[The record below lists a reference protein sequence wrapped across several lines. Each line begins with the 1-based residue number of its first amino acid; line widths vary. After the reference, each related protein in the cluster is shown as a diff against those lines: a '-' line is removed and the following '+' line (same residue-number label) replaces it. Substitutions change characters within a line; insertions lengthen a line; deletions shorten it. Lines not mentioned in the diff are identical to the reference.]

1 MRRSLLFRAGLL
13 FALLVALLLP
23 FPWQLASF
31 QQHLLPGV
39 FGSGLY
45 SSDSPQQAAL
55 YGALAAAALLL
66 ALLLRPL
73 FLKKPG
79 ALQLLQ
85 FVLTAW
91 LAAVLARYGA
101 DKVFKTQFYL
111 PEPTTLYTP
120 LGFLDKDILYWS
132 TIGTARPYNLFL
144 GGTEVLAA
152 GLLLWRRTRRAG
164 LLLALTVLVQVL
176 AVDLCFGIGVRLF
189 SGFLLLL
196 TLLLLAPDARSWIA
210 FLKGEAVAARTDA
223 SPKTEALPETHMV
236 RLGETHMVH
245 LGETHMVRLYGRWMR
260 VWVLGVIALEALWPA
275 LRSGNWNDDV
285 AARPPLHGAWAVLE
299 QAPEAQG
306 GLPRAQRLLVHR
318 AGYFVLQDSLERLH
332 PHPYNYDSARQLLN
346 IGFERGDWRSYRCR
360 FRHGDSLL
368 LLFGNADSTVPLLR
382 ARALDWRALPALQ

>member
-1 MRRSLLFRAGLL
+1 MRRSLLYRAALL

-31 QQHLLPGV
+31 QQHLLPGI

-45 SSDSPQQAAL
+45 ASDSPQQALL

-66 ALLLRPL
+66 AFLLRPL
-73 FLKKPG
+73 FLQKPG

-85 FVLTAW
+85 LVLTAW

-101 DKVFKTQFYL
+101 DKLFKAQFYL

-132 TIGTARPYNLFL
+132 TIGTSRPYNLFL

-164 LLLALTVLVQVL
+164 LLLALTVLMQVL

-196 TLLLLAPDARSWIA
+196 TLLLLAPDARAWIA
-210 FLKGEAVAARTDA
+210 FLKGEAVAARTDE
-223 SPKTEALPETHMV
+223 SPITRALPETHMV
-236 RLGETHMVH
+236 R
-245 LGETHMVRLYGRWMR
+245 RYGRWMPL
-260 VWVLGVIALEALWPA
+260 WVLGLIALEALWPA

-285 AARPPLHGAWAVLE
+285 AARPPMHGAWAVLE
-299 QAPEAQG
+299 QAPETQG

-318 AGYFVLQDSLERLH
+318 SGYFVLQDSLERLH

-346 IGFERGDWRSYRCR
+346 IGFEGGDWRSYRCR
-360 FRHGDSLL
+360 FRRGDSLL